1 MISSND
7 LKILKNLGEGKS
19 ISNIIENEFN
29 TEKEFYDWW
38 NSLAKSNYSQ
48 RTEILLN
55 NCEGFQLERKDH
67 GIPKIKSADDKNLFF
82 GYGMVLAHDR
92 LFQLDYLRR
101 KAIGSLSEVMGKQTL
116 DIDIVAKTMDF
127 VSIAKKEYSERPK
140 WSKELL
146 DSFTDGINNYIEKNR
161 ELLPLEFSIL
171 DYKPEKWEAID
182 SLAIMSEFRYYL
194 TVRIPL
200 LIMPEYARKHIE
212 DKDLLDIY
220 VGGEA
225 DDETILFDNEY
236 TPGTSNSNLNGS
248 STSSSEDGVGSNNWV
263 VGPEKSKTKYPL
275 LASDP
280 HIAFGAVSC
289 WYQIQLEGDKF
300 NTMGMSYSGV
310 PVIFMGRNK
319 NVAWGITNNICSQR
333 DLYYEKVNKNNAN
346 EYLYDG
352 NYFQF
357 EKRSETIKIK
367 GEDDSTIDIKSTN
380 NGPVVNKLLPKWV
393 DIKEPVTLNWLG
405 FEYCSFIT
413 DVFNINLSNNS
424 EEFLNS
430 FKDWK
435 VPTLSL
441 VYATKDKDF
450 GYQSMGKI
458 PTRDLHF
465 KGIKPG
471 WDKKYTWQGLIPN
484 EDMPGIKNP
493 SRGWIGTANNRPA
506 NDDYPYPLYGTW
518 SSGHRMRRIRK
529 RLESADTVDM
539 DVMKSIQYDMHSER
553 AIECLPN
560 LLETIKSE
568 PNLEK
573 AYSILKDWDCD
584 TNVNSI
590 ATTIFEMFFNEWSLV
605 LTKEWFPKNIAQEI
619 YPSAAAISNYLLVN
633 TDYKGWIKSKP
644 QKELIIETMKKVIN
658 DLNKNF
664 GENTENW
671 RWGNLHK
678 INLNH
683 PISII
688 GDLGKLYDR
697 GGFEVGGTG
706 VTVCNTGF
714 DPNYLAPMGANLR
727 LLVDMND
734 DGMWIIDSQGISGDP
749 GSENYCDQSKSW
761 VDGNFV
767 HLKFGE

>member
-1 MISSND
+1 MISSTD

-101 KAIGSLSEVMGKQTL
+101 KAIGSLSEVMGKKTL
-116 DIDIVAKTMDF
+116 DIDIVAKTIDF
-127 VSIAKKEYSERPK
+127 VSIAKKEYLEMPK

-146 DSFTDGINNYIEKNR
+146 DSFTDGINNYIDKNR

-236 TPGTSNSNLNGS
+236 TPGTPNSNLNGS

-380 NGPVVNKLLPKWV
+380 NGPVVNKLLPEWV

-493 SRGWIGTANNRPA
+493 PRGWIGTANNRPA

-573 AYSILKDWDCD
+573 AYFILKDWDCD

-590 ATTIFEMFFNEWSLV
+590 RKTL
-605 LTKEWFPKNIAQEI
+605 
-619 YPSAAAISNYLLVN
+619 
-633 TDYKGWIKSKP
+633 
-644 QKELIIETMKKVIN
+644 
-658 DLNKNF
+658 
-664 GENTENW
+664 
-671 RWGNLHK
+671 
-678 INLNH
+678 
-683 PISII
+683 
-688 GDLGKLYDR
+688 
-697 GGFEVGGTG
+697 
-706 VTVCNTGF
+706 
-714 DPNYLAPMGANLR
+714 
-727 LLVDMND
+727 
-734 DGMWIIDSQGISGDP
+734 
-749 GSENYCDQSKSW
+749 
-761 VDGNFV
+761 
-767 HLKFGE
+767 

>member
-1 MISSND
+1 
-7 LKILKNLGEGKS
+7 
-19 ISNIIENEFN
+19 
-29 TEKEFYDWW
+29 
-38 NSLAKSNYSQ
+38 
-48 RTEILLN
+48 
-55 NCEGFQLERKDH
+55 
-67 GIPKIKSADDKNLFF
+67 
-82 GYGMVLAHDR
+82 
-92 LFQLDYLRR
+92 
-101 KAIGSLSEVMGKQTL
+101 
-116 DIDIVAKTMDF
+116 
-127 VSIAKKEYSERPK
+127 
-140 WSKELL
+140 
-146 DSFTDGINNYIEKNR
+146 
-161 ELLPLEFSIL
+161 
-171 DYKPEKWEAID
+171 
-182 SLAIMSEFRYYL
+182 
-194 TVRIPL
+194 
-200 LIMPEYARKHIE
+200 
-212 DKDLLDIY
+212 
-220 VGGEA
+220 
-225 DDETILFDNEY
+225 
-236 TPGTSNSNLNGS
+236 
-248 STSSSEDGVGSNNWV
+248 
-263 VGPEKSKTKYPL
+263 
-275 LASDP
+275 
-280 HIAFGAVSC
+280 
-289 WYQIQLEGDKF
+289 
-300 NTMGMSYSGV
+300 
-310 PVIFMGRNK
+310 
-319 NVAWGITNNICSQR
+319 
-333 DLYYEKVNKNNAN
+333 
-346 EYLYDG
+346 
-352 NYFQF
+352 
-357 EKRSETIKIK
+357 
-367 GEDDSTIDIKSTN
+367 
-380 NGPVVNKLLPKWV
+380 
-393 DIKEPVTLNWLG
+393 
-405 FEYCSFIT
+405 
-413 DVFNINLSNNS
+413 
-424 EEFLNS
+424 
-430 FKDWK
+430 
-435 VPTLSL
+435 
-441 VYATKDKDF
+441 
-450 GYQSMGKI
+450 
-458 PTRDLHF
+458 
-465 KGIKPG
+465 
-471 WDKKYTWQGLIPN
+471 
-484 EDMPGIKNP
+484 
-493 SRGWIGTANNRPA
+493 
-506 NDDYPYPLYGTW
+506 
-518 SSGHRMRRIRK
+518 MRRIRK

-633 TDYKGWIKSKP
+633 TDDKGWIKSKP